1 MAEINTTLNI
11 SFEDGKLIALN
22 ERIKE
27 TNPVASQPSAIDEV
41 TMKSGNGF
49 YTGYVTKKIKR
60 AQSDSTAA
68 TKVGGVG
75 GFVGASSQQ
84 LHKVFIGKT
93 YREDNIVYNEQD
105 LIKLKEGKGG
115 DIVALETGDFL
126 ITGREL
132 DLKSLLADLK
142 TKAAAA
148 KLHSAFD
155 ANGAPTGTQTAQTA
169 YKEADAL
176 AAIKAG
182 LRVVGIS
189 DLDEAVGTRLHLLR
203 AGIQYLNS
211 MGTAKNSAEEKYLFS
226 INGHA
231 LNTIK
236 VLAAYEDAVAI
247 KDGVTTNFIN
257 VTPDTMRNITGM
269 VGYIDNSVKVILTNQ
284 LDAETHY
291 VILTNRVF
299 RRDLDESAQYI
310 AKVRDA
316 ASVVMKDGTSVNLK
330 PNERLVQ
337 FYQGRAQGVVYFE
350 EAFFITKHA

>member
-1 MAEINTTLNI
+1 MSKINTTLNI
-11 SFEDGKLIALN
+11 TFEDGKLIALN

-27 TNPVASQPSAIDEV
+27 TNPVASQPSALDEV
-41 TMKSGNGF
+41 TQKSGNGF
-49 YTGYVTKKIKR
+49 YTGYITKKIKR
-60 AQSDSTAA
+60 DQVDSTAA

-75 GFVGASSQQ
+75 GFKGASSQQ

-132 DLKSLLADLK
+132 DLQTLVAEAK
-142 TKAAAA
+142 TLAAAA

-155 ANGAPTGTQTAQTA
+155 ANGAPTGTQPTQTA
-169 YKEADAL
+169 YKEADAI
-176 AAIKAG
+176 AAIKG
-182 LRVVGIS
+182 GKRVVEVENF
-189 DLDEAVGTRLHLLR
+189 DEAVGTRLHLIR
-203 AGIQYLNS
+203 AAIQYLNS
-211 MGTAKNSAEEKYLFS
+211 MGTAKNTAEAGYLFS

-236 VLAAYEDAVAI
+236 VLGAYDDVVAI

-269 VGYIDNSVKVILTNQ
+269 VGFIDNAVKVILTNQ
-284 LDAETHY
+284 LASASKY
-291 VILTNRVF
+291 AIMTNRVF

-310 AKVRDA
+310 AKVRDS
-316 ASVVMKDGTSVNLK
+316 ASVVMKDGTTVNLK

-350 EAFFITKHA
+350 EIIFLDLKA